1 MLIVEDE
8 SVTALDVARELHC
21 LGYQFVAG
29 ARSGPQA
36 VAHALTHRPDLV
48 LMDIQLQRAID
59 GIEAARRI

>member
-8 SVTALDVARELHC
+8 SVTASDVARELRR
-21 LGYQFVAG
+21 LGYQVVAV

-48 LMDIQLQRAID
+48 LMDI
-59 GIEAARRI
+59 